1 MRKLDKLL
9 KKVEALDNSKTIY
22 DIDKEIKSI
31 NNNSLDAFGNPRSL
45 NIQEIEKLKS
55 LENARE
61 YLELEEK
68 QARQKLKKAY
78 KDDLERAFLKIML
91 ENINIYYSK
100 YGYKT
105 TIDFMAKSEN
115 VNGYINYIKETYNFN
130 FDYMELLEGFFSAY
144 SKIKKYYKSEM
155 EAENENKKLIQKR
168 NRQRLVNSLYITA
181 FITLID
187 KWANKRA
194 RRW

>member
-22 DIDKEIKSI
+22 DIEKEIKSI

-55 LENARE
+55 LENAKE

-115 VNGYINYIKETYNFN
+115 VNGYINYIKEAYNFN

-144 SKIKKYYKSEM
+144 SKIKKYYKNEID
-155 EAENENKKLIQKR
+155 AEKENKKLIQKR
-168 NRQRLVNSLYITA
+168 NRQGLVNSLYATA